1 MKISSG
7 RKKMIIRAI
16 VWYSLVL
23 TFSWLV
29 GGRDKLLELSIEYE
43 EFLENAQEYEAE
55 LETDISKAELAR
67 QKLQLELTH
76 TQDKL
81 SDVTTLNIK
90 KEKESVIR
98 ASALRAQLKQLQG
111 VVDESR
117 KKIIVLESSSVR

>member
-1 MKISSG
+1 
-7 RKKMIIRAI
+7 MIIRAI

-43 EFLENAQEYEAE
+43 EFQENAQEYEAE

>member
-43 EFLENAQEYEAE
+43 EFQENAQEYEAE